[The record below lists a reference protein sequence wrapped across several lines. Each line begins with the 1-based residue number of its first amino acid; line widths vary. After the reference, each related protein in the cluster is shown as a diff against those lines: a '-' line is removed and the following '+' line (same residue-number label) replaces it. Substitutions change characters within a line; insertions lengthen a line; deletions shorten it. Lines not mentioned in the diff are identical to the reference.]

1 VMKVAETVCQ
11 SPGSHLNTLFFS
23 PPPEDIP
30 TSIGSH
36 PNQPGAE
43 TFLNL
48 GLVEE
53 PSISAGLSFSN
64 GHEEVH
70 PLVSVT
76 SFPFNSVLD

>member
-1 VMKVAETVCQ
+1 VMKTAETVCQ

-30 TSIGSH
+30 TSIDSH
-36 PNQPGAE
+36 PNQTGAE

-48 GLVEE
+48 DPVEE
-53 PSISAGLSFSN
+53 PSMPAGLSFSN
-64 GHEEVH
+64 GIGEVH

-76 SFPFNSVLD
+76 PFPFYSVLD